1 MLYKENTYD
10 LLVEDSL
17 DRRESKIS
25 KKIRVSKVNELKNVW
40 DLATFK
46 LGSLA
51 SQIHDPNL
59 KDKGH
64 LILSFSLEENT
75 NIKYS
80 VIRVGD
86 LGSEQSVESRGLRRF
101 FGLKSQEAES
111 ILAYRLQNENYS
123 KLSILTVLSNQSPIE
138 SNRFYLEFSQKL
150 TPNSNSNLNPLK
162 PPKSPTYR
170 NHQTEFPAKSP
181 ESLAFTREKAKGEDL
196 DRDFSNLIE
205 RYNKSKQ
212 LIESIPRKPLDR
224 TQKTNE
230 KSTILMNN
238 NKPSGSLVG
247 IEQDIM
253 RLKSHIAEKLE
264 SSGKKDQGIM
274 KSRVG
279 LTENTSTKSKLVEK
293 AQGGGS
299 LAKLKN
305 AFQEKETMLVE
316 KLEYQRKI
324 NEELRTGLREYVER
338 KDALERE
345 GLEKDSMVQGL
356 GERVHDLEEALMKER
371 EVSGVFREKGEELRR
386 ENEKLAGKLEE
397 LDRKFQKKTQ
407 KVNSLK

>member
-17 DRRESKIS
+17 DRRESRIS
-25 KKIRVSKVNELKNVW
+25 KKIRVSSLNELKNVW

-51 SQIHDPNL
+51 SQINDPSL

-64 LILSFSLEENT
+64 LILSFSLEENIT
-75 NIKYS
+75 IKYS
-80 VIRVGD
+80 VIRLGD
-86 LGSEQSVESRGLRRF
+86 LGSEQSVESKGLKRL
-101 FGLKSQEAES
+101 FGLKSPEAES

-123 KLSILTVLSNQSPIE
+123 KLSLLTVLSHQSPLE

-150 TPNSNSNLNPLK
+150 TPNSNLNPLK

-170 NHQTEFPAKSP
+170 NHQTDFAAKSP

-212 LIESIPRKPLDR
+212 LIESLPRKPLDR

-238 NKPSGSLVG
+238 KPLGSLVG

-264 SSGKKDQGIM
+264 SSGKKDQGLM
-274 KSRVG
+274 RSRVG
-279 LTENTSTKSKLVEK
+279 MTENTSTKSKVAEK
-293 AQGGGS
+293 QQVGGS
-299 LAKLKN
+299 LSKLKN
-305 AFQEKETMLVE
+305 AFQEKETMLLE
-316 KLEYQRKI
+316 KLEYQRRI

-356 GERVHDLEEALMKER
+356 GERVHELEEVLMKER

-397 LDRKFQKKTQ
+397 LERKFQKKAQ

>member
-1 MLYKENTYD
+1 M
-10 LLVEDSL
+10 
-17 DRRESKIS
+17 
-25 KKIRVSKVNELKNVW
+25 
-40 DLATFK
+40 ATFK

-51 SQIHDPNL
+51 SQINDPSL

-64 LILSFSLEENT
+64 LILSFSLEEET
-75 NIKYS
+75 SVKYS
-80 VIRVGD
+80 VIRLGD
-86 LGSEQSVESRGLRRF
+86 LVSEQSVESKGLRRF
-101 FGLKSQEAES
+101 FGLKSPEAES

-123 KLSILTVLSNQSPIE
+123 KLSLLTVLSHQSTLE

-150 TPNSNSNLNPLK
+150 TPNSNLNPLK

-170 NHQTEFPAKSP
+170 NQPTDFPTKSP
-181 ESLAFTREKAKGEDL
+181 ESLAFTREKAKVEDL

-212 LIESIPRKPLDR
+212 LIESLPRKPLDR

-238 NKPSGSLVG
+238 KPSGSLTG

-264 SSGKKDQGIM
+264 SSGKKDQGLM
-274 KSRVG
+274 RSRVGMTENTLTKSRV
-279 LTENTSTKSKLVEK
+279 VEK
-293 AQGGGS
+293 QQVGGS
-299 LAKLKN
+299 LSKLKN
-305 AFQEKETMLVE
+305 AFQEKEMVLLE
-316 KLEYQRKI
+316 KLENQRRI

-356 GERVHDLEEALMKER
+356 GERLNELEETLTKEK
-371 EVSGVFREKGEELRR
+371 EVGGAFREKAEELRR

-397 LDRKFQKKTQ
+397 LERKFQKKTQ